1 MTIYLFIIILIM
13 IAAVLLVLA
22 VLAQHPKG
30 GMAANFGASNQVM
43 GVRQTAD
50 FLERFTW
57 GSAIAIVVLSVM
69 ATMFIP
75 KENIN
80 ASKTRL
86 ENTIQNNSEK
96 APEFALP
103 AKGTDV
109 KEPATEAPA
118 TPASETPATEA
129 PVEAPVTETPAE

>member
-1 MTIYLFIIILIM
+1 MTIYLFIIVLIM

-57 GSAIAIVVLSVM
+57 GAAIAIVVLSVM

-75 KENIN
+75 KDDIN
-80 ASKTRL
+80 SSKTRL

-96 APEFALP
+96 APQFALP
-103 AKGTDV
+103 EKKEAPAAAPASDAPATDA
-109 KEPATEAPA
+109 PATEVPA
-118 TPASETPATEA
+118 EA
-129 PVEAPVTETPAE
+129 PKAE

>member
-1 MTIYLFIIILIM
+1 MTIYLFIIVLIM

-75 KENIN
+75 KDDIN
-80 ASKTRL
+80 SSKTRL
-86 ENTIQNNSEK
+86 ENTIQMNSEK

-103 AKGTDV
+103 ETKA
-109 KEPATEAPA
+109 PATEAPA
-118 TPASETPATEA
+118 TEAPATE
-129 PVEAPVTETPAE
+129 EAPKAE